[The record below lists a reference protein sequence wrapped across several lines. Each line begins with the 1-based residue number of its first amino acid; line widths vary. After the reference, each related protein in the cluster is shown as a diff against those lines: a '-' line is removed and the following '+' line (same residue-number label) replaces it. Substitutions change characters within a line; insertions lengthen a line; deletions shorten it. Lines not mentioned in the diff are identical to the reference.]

1 MVYSYHLL
9 LVTFVLWNLLMW
21 LASGYW
27 GCHLFLELSL
37 ILVLGKPKA
46 ITVNSFNTASL
57 QLFHFVTYYNWLVRA
72 SSKKALIIGMVT
84 LLKAPNSHVFFKL
97 LTMIIILTKLK
108 DNSES
113 AVVYKL
119 SPFITYERWVIRRNT
134 TYWCSMNLSITNC
147 HTLCTTQA
155 LHEQKWEAGEN
166 TDGAHKVPRF
176 PSTIP
181 SAEGWSLL
189 KNI

>member
-1 MVYSYHLL
+1 
-9 LVTFVLWNLLMW
+9 MW

-84 LLKAPNSHVFFKL
+84 LLKAPNSQVFFKAIYNDYHTHQIERQQRRRSSRLVEPIHHLWKVSDKKEYNL
-97 LTMIIILTKLK
+97 LMS
-108 DNSES
+108 NEF
-113 AVVYKL
+113 VNNKL
-119 SPFITYERWVIRRNT
+119 SYFVHNPDTPWTEMGSW
-134 TYWCSMNLSITNC
+134 
-147 HTLCTTQA
+147 
-155 LHEQKWEAGEN
+155 
-166 TDGAHKVPRF
+166 
-176 PSTIP
+176 
-181 SAEGWSLL
+181 
-189 KNI
+189 